1 MADNFDFMKELGI
14 DPAELKGKSQF
25 EIFEL
30 ISQASSKRKIE
41 LESDKNKELF
51 ENVMTKLPEIKE
63 QFEKPFKIYA
73 KNVGQN
79 KKAEEVFFIGY
90 NHFNTEGKNYL
101 VTKLDGKKIFQVSE
115 SNLIKNKEEYA
126 EAKGKSS

>member
-14 DPAELKGKSQF
+14 DPDELKGKSQF
-25 EIFEL
+25 EIMEL
-30 ISQASSKRKIE
+30 ISQASSKRKTE
-41 LESDKNKELF
+41 LESDKDKELF
-51 ENVMTKLPEIKE
+51 ENVMTKLPGIKE

-79 KKAEEVFFIGY
+79 KKAEEVFFVGY
-90 NHFNTEGKNYL
+90 NHFSPEGKNYL
-101 VTKLDGKKIFQVSE
+101 VTKPDGKKIFQVAE
-115 SNLIKNKEEYA
+115 NNLIKNKEEYD